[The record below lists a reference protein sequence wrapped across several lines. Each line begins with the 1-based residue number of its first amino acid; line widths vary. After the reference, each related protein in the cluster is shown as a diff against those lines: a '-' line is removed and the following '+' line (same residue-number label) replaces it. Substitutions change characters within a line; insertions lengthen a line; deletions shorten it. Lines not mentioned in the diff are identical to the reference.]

1 MWLTDFTCIQ
11 PSFTSFN
18 SNKDNIKKETDN
30 VNWCPLLGQLL
41 FKYCGEQQQH
51 CTSKQIWTILC
62 HVITLIYQSQIN
74 AGYCPG
80 APPWRRDLRCW
91 ARTVRARTVEQT
103 NTCGNRERAARSY
116 TGGCTCNSL
125 PALSFSL
132 SLSWQLFLFLL
143 MNRGL
148 LHWITFVITLYLT
161 INWKISIIRLN

>member
-1 MWLTDFTCIQ
+1 MRILLKAAKKINFLSYFRLLAWEMDSVAHWVPCIQ
-11 PSFTSFN
+11 PSYPSFN

-103 NTCGNRERAARSY
+103 KTCGNRERGRAFLY
-116 TGGCTCNSL
+116 GG
-125 PALSFSL
+125 
-132 SLSWQLFLFLL
+132 
-143 MNRGL
+143 
-148 LHWITFVITLYLT
+148 LYL
-161 INWKISIIRLN
+161 